1 MLKIRN
7 YGKFISINILIASL
21 VATRYF
27 HFLPEMPDSLLD
39 WLFIITGTFSQ
50 MALLGAAVAL
60 LALPCAFLPGL
71 ARKLTI
77 SAAAT
82 LVIALLFVD
91 TNVFAQ

>member
-21 VATRYF
+21 IATRYF

-60 LALPCAFLPGL
+60 LALG
-71 ARKLTI
+71 
-77 SAAAT
+77 AALRHDEVPA
-82 LVIALLFVD
+82 
-91 TNVFAQ
+91 